1 MDKPEIDPV
10 RYGVLWQK
18 VQDYER
24 RFDDMSAKIDKMET
38 SIETLVALANQGRG
52 GFWMGMVI
60 VSAVSS
66 LMGYVSHW
74 IGKSQAMN
82 APFHLITDA
91 GDGICCPGQ
100 VDLERAAA
108 TTTQASTKANGLRGA
123 GVVRYWADNARPS
136 RTPQGYAG
144 VARQDKVQR

>member
-24 RFDDMSAKIDKMET
+24 RFDDMSAKIDKMES

-60 VSAVSS
+60 VSAVGSVI
-66 LMGYVSHW
+66 GYFANL
-74 IGKSQAMN
+74 IGKS
-82 APFHLITDA
+82 
-91 GDGICCPGQ
+91 
-100 VDLERAAA
+100 
-108 TTTQASTKANGLRGA
+108 
-123 GVVRYWADNARPS
+123 
-136 RTPQGYAG
+136 
-144 VARQDKVQR
+144 